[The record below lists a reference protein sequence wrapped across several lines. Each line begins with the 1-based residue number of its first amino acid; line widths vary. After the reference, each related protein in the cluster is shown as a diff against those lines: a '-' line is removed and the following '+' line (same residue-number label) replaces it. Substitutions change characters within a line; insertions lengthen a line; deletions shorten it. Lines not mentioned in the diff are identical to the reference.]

1 MYSINIHANIVMK
14 SELVNASELL
24 AHELVVEDRLQT
36 LVQYLSALN
45 PLITIPS
52 VLVCHKTKMIIDG
65 HHRYFALQ
73 QLGFKKIPVTWINYG
88 SEDII
93 TDETNSIDKQIL
105 IDAALNNQPL
115 PPKTSCHHIL
125 DIQKEKHPIIL
136 LSVLFQLQN

>member
-105 IDAALNNQPL
+105 IESAL
-115 PPKTSCHHIL
+115 TA
-125 DIQKEKHPIIL
+125 
-136 LSVLFQLQN
+136 